1 MLHVLFDKETHRR
14 ATCAELTPSSAEVSV
29 SVAERWQ
36 GKGLAKLMLS
46 KLECCAAAGGVRWIT
61 CETLATNER
70 ALSLARKAGYMISE
84 SARGVMR
91 LEKRLAL
98 SDHKCPSAVFEV
110 DSASAG

>member
-1 MLHVLFDKETHRR
+1 MAPAWR
-14 ATCAELTPSSAEVSV
+14 AL
-29 SVAERWQ
+29 
-36 GKGLAKLMLS
+36 LARLDWALRFMC
-46 KLECCAAAGGVRWIT
+46 KLECCAAAGGVRRIT

-98 SDHKCPSAVFEV
+98 SEKDNGPPAAFERLISISQARRPPGNAVIYC
-110 DSASAG
+110 ASLSITGALL